1 MAKLNIEMTYP
12 VPDKY
17 LSQSTAAGNTASMS
31 YLGPDTIWVQ
41 VNKEGDRKGKWNQN
55 PIKTNY
61 ADDGDFENG
70 VEEEMADAIRA
81 LPVPLDAERIEID
94 CTTNP
99 HICAIWTKPE
109 TVGDTSPNYTN
120 LPQQEDK
127 LADGTVY
134 YSRPANDKIPPDHV
148 WNPYECTWNFETTSW
163 DLVLRTPVDFGMP
176 ESWDEIRAYRDM
188 ELEQL
193 DVKNLLPDGPEKD
206 AWDAYRQELRDIPQK
221 YADAELHTVAHPDS
235 PEEIKNNAARA
246 LRGEE

>member
-1 MAKLNIEMTYP
+1 MIRKWWKEQVVYQIYPRSFYDSNNDGIGDIKGIILKL
-12 VPDKY
+12 DY
-17 LSQSTAAGNTASMS
+17 LKL
-31 YLGPDTIWVQ
+31 LGIDIIW
-41 VNKEGDRKGKWNQN
+41 
-55 PIKTNY
+55 IS
-61 ADDGDFENG
+61 
-70 VEEEMADAIRA
+70 
-81 LPVPLDAERIEID
+81 
-94 CTTNP
+94 P
-99 HICAIWTKPE
+99 HF
-109 TVGDTSPNYTN
+109 DSPNDDK

-148 WNPYECTWNFETTSW
+148 WNPYECTWNFDTKEW
-163 DLVLRTPVDFGMP
+163 DLVLRTPADFGMP

>member
-17 LSQSTAAGNTASMS
+17 LSQSTAAGNTATLD

-41 VNKEGDRKGKWNQN
+41 VHKDGEHKGKWNQN

-61 ADDGDFENG
+61 LDDGDIENYDG
-70 VEEEMADAIRA
+70 DDQADAIRA
-81 LPVPLDAERIEID
+81 LPVPLDAVRIEID

-99 HICAIWTKPE
+99 HLCAIWTKPE
-109 TVGDTSPNYTN
+109 TVGDDTPNYDK

-127 LADGTVY
+127 LADGKVY
-134 YSRPANDKIPPDHV
+134 YSRPRNDKIPPDHV
-148 WNPYECTWNFETTSW
+148 WNPMETTWNFETEEW
-163 DLVLRTPVDFGMP
+163 DLVLRKPSDFGMV
-176 ESWDEIRAYRDM
+176 ESWDDLREGRNM
-188 ELEQL
+188 ELEL
-193 DVKNLLPDGPEKD
+193 TDVKGMLPDGDEKA

-221 YADAELHTVAHPDS
+221 YADAELHTIPRPVS

-246 LRGEE
+246 LRGED